1 MQRLFASKFGQD
13 LCEVRG
19 RASTKNVFVNNAH
32 KQASQMKSNGCR
44 DVQHTGLQSTQTRR
58 NYSSNN
64 TGKQGAQTRDI
75 FQCIPTSVAA

>member
-44 DVQHTGLQSTQTRR
+44 ACPAYRPRPEAH
-58 NYSSNN
+58 
-64 TGKQGAQTRDI
+64 KQEEL
-75 FQCIPTSVAA
+75 